1 MSHISELRV
10 YERAYEFSNEIWK
23 ICTNWD
29 YFSKK
34 TIGEQM
40 VRSSDSI
47 SANLA
52 EGYGR
57 YNVRDNMR
65 FCFYSRG
72 SLEETKDWLNKAHVR
87 ALISGQLYSGLN
99 GKIELISKD
108 LWNYIQSLKKMV
120 DKC

>member
-99 GKIELISKD
+99 EKIELISKD